1 MATDIAERLLTVDE
15 FLEWES
21 QQPFRHELIYSRVV
35 AMTGVS
41 RSHNRININLAFALE
56 QKLEDQGCEVYIIE
70 VGLLVDREGTYTY
83 PDVIVVCGE
92 PKLYGEAPQETLE
105 NPALLFEI
113 LSPSTETVDRN
124 QKMEQYRQIPSLLGY
139 FLVAQDKPLI
149 EAHTRSFDDW
159 QYREYAGLNASLHI
173 PTPACEI
180 PLSEIYRRVRFKDA

>member
-1 MATDIAERLLTVDE
+1 MSTEAAERLMSIDE

-21 QQPFRHELIYSRVV
+21 QQPFRHELIYSRVI
-35 AMTGVS
+35 AMTGVG

-92 PKLYGEAPQETLE
+92 PKLYGEAPQDTLE

-149 EAHTRSFDDW
+149 EAHTRSFEDW
-159 QYREYAGLNASLHI
+159 QYREYAGLDASLHI
-173 PTPACEI
+173 PTPNCEI

>member
-1 MATDIAERLLTVDE
+1 MATEVAERLMSIDE

-21 QQPFRHELIYSRVV
+21 QQPFRHELIYSRVI

-70 VGLLVDREGTYTY
+70 VGLLVDREGTYAY

-92 PKLYGEAPQETLE
+92 PKLYGEAPQDTLE

-113 LSPSTETVDRN
+113 LSPSTESRDRN
-124 QKMEQYRQIPSLLGY
+124 QKLDQYLQIPSLTGY
-139 FLVAQDKPLI
+139 FLVAQDKPMI

-159 QYREYAGLNASLHI
+159 QYREYAGWDASLRI
-173 PTPACEI
+173 PTPDCEI
-180 PLSEIYRRVRFKDA
+180 PLSEIYRQVSFVDA